1 MIQVHVLQS
10 HILEKG
16 EHQMRMSGFKE
27 MIKYLPHAT
36 PWISSIGERY
46 VFSSI
51 SSIVSNI
58 LCFDQDI

>member
-1 MIQVHVLQS
+1 
-10 HILEKG
+10 
-16 EHQMRMSGFKE
+16 MRISGSME

-36 PWISSIGERY
+36 PWISFIGERY

-58 LCFDQDI
+58 LCPNQDT

>member
-1 MIQVHVLQS
+1 
-10 HILEKG
+10 
-16 EHQMRMSGFKE
+16 MRMSGSME

-51 SSIVSNI
+51 ISIVANL
-58 LCFDQDI
+58 LCPNQDI